1 MNATRPL
8 GRAAAVA
15 AALAGTLLLAGPA
28 FAHVE
33 VQAQPAQALATN
45 AVVTFSGEAE
55 SQSAGIAKVQVVLP
69 EGITPADVTLA
80 QAPQGWAFT
89 ATADGYTV
97 GGPALAPGED
107 AVHKITVRQLPNAK
121 ELVFKTLETY
131 SDGHIDRWI
140 ELPQN
145 GATPEHPA
153 PVLELA
159 PAAPGAGMLSPTTTA
174 GSPTPAS
181 PTASASVAAT
191 PEATPSSSAPASST
205 DGGNSAGAA
214 IAVAAAVV
222 VIAAAGAWWWRRQR
236 GTTTR

>member
-1 MNATRPL
+1 MNASRIL
-8 GRAAAVA
+8 GRAAAITAFA
-15 AALAGTLLLAGPA
+15 AGSLTLAAPA

-33 VQAQPAQALATN
+33 VRAQPAQALATD
-45 AVVTFSGEAE
+45 AVVTFTGEAE

-69 EGITPADVTLA
+69 EGITPSDVTLA
-80 QAPQGWAFT
+80 QAPQGWTFT

-97 GGPALAPGED
+97 GGPALAPGQD
-107 AVHKITVRQLPNAK
+107 AVHKITVRQLPNSK

-131 SDGHIDRWI
+131 SDGRIDRWI

-159 PAAPGAGMLSPTTTA
+159 PAAPGATPI
-174 GSPTPAS
+174 PAS
-181 PTASASVAAT
+181 PTAASPAPAT
-191 PEATPSSSAPASST
+191 PTASATATTPQATPTSSAPASTT
-205 DGGNSAGAA
+205 DSGNSTGAA

-222 VIAAAGAWWWRRQR
+222 AIAAAGAWWWRRSHR
-236 GTTTR
+236 NTTG